1 MSAPALPAAVEAA
14 VDWMVLLSSGEASAA
29 DRARFEAWHRTD
41 PRHAA
46 AWDMVTG
53 ALDSTFAPLGEG
65 ASSRAAGAALL
76 APTSRRRAL
85 RNALMLALAAGGLAA
100 LVDRQTPLRTLA
112 ADLRTGTGERTA
124 AHPLPDG
131 SVVTLNARSAVDLQF
146 DDRVRVLRLR
156 EGAVYVR
163 VAADAA
169 RPFIVASP
177 DGEVQALGTVF
188 GVARDAR
195 GSVACVIE
203 HSVEIRAAGQRRTLA
218 AGEGARFGADGISA
232 PDAALAEAAAL
243 GNDGIQHAGGARPAA
258 GRGGGGIAAI
268 PARLFAHLPRGRPA
282 AGAGRVSAG
291 RHRPRAG
298 IPAPDAAG
306 SRSPGWA
313 AGWSASTCA
322 PMPPKKNDRSRRAR
336 WTYLLKHPL
345 VAGDSMFPVR
355 SAPQLAAAF
364 LIALAA
370 PAGTALAQAGAQTG
384 APMAQRYDLP
394 AAPLAET
401 LTRIARQSGH
411 AVSVDP
417 ALVAGRQ
424 APAVAGTYTA
434 EQALRQALAGSGL
447 ELRITANGTF
457 SARPLPQAGDA
468 TLLEP
473 VRVTGAVES
482 PSGPLHGYAARVSA
496 TGTKTDTPIIET
508 PQSITVVGAE
518 EIETLKAQSLQDAL
532 GYVAGVSRAEG
543 QDRTSDS
550 LFLRGFR
557 GSQGNYYRSNT

>member
-85 RNALMLALAAGGLAA
+85 RNALMLALAGCGLAA

-112 ADLRTGTGERTA
+112 ADLRTGTGER
-124 AHPLPDG
+124 HVYPLPDG

-146 DDRVRVLRLR
+146 DDRARVLRLR

-218 AGEGARFGADGISA
+218 AGEGARFGADGIGA
-232 PDAALAEAAAL
+232 PDAALAE
-243 GNDGIQHAGGARPAA
+243 
-258 GRGGGGIAAI
+258 
-268 PARLFAHLPRGRPA
+268 
-282 AGAGRVSAG
+282 
-291 RHRPRAG
+291 
-298 IPAPDAAG
+298 
-306 SRSPGWA
+306 
-313 AGWSASTCA
+313 
-322 PMPPKKNDRSRRAR
+322 
-336 WTYLLKHPL
+336 
-345 VAGDSMFPVR
+345 
-355 SAPQLAAAF
+355 
-364 LIALAA
+364 
-370 PAGTALAQAGAQTG
+370 
-384 APMAQRYDLP
+384 
-394 AAPLAET
+394 
-401 LTRIARQSGH
+401 
-411 AVSVDP
+411 
-417 ALVAGRQ
+417 
-424 APAVAGTYTA
+424 
-434 EQALRQALAGSGL
+434 
-447 ELRITANGTF
+447 
-457 SARPLPQAGDA
+457 
-468 TLLEP
+468 
-473 VRVTGAVES
+473 
-482 PSGPLHGYAARVSA
+482 
-496 TGTKTDTPIIET
+496 
-508 PQSITVVGAE
+508 
-518 EIETLKAQSLQDAL
+518 
-532 GYVAGVSRAEG
+532 
-543 QDRTSDS
+543 
-550 LFLRGFR
+550 
-557 GSQGNYYRSNT
+557 

>member
-112 ADLRTGTGERTA
+112 ADLRTGTGER
-124 AHPLPDG
+124 HVYPLPDG

-146 DDRVRVLRLR
+146 DDRARVLRLR

-218 AGEGARFGADGISA
+218 AGEGARFGAHGIGA
-232 PDAALAEAAAL
+232 PDAALAEAAAWHDGMLVVRDQPL
-243 GNDGIQHAGGARPAA
+243 GEVVAALRPYR
-258 GRGGGGIAAI
+258 RGFLRISPEA
-268 PARLFAHLPRGRPA
+268 ARLRVLGAFPLDDTDRVLESLRQTLPIEVARLG
-282 AGAGRVSAG
+282 GWLVSIDL
-291 RHRPRAG
+291 RA
-298 IPAPDAAG
+298 DAAEKMIARG
-306 SRSPGWA
+306 E
-313 AGWSASTCA
+313 
-322 PMPPKKNDRSRRAR
+322 AR

-345 VAGDSMFPVR
+345 SQEIPCSPFVPRRSWRPRSSSPWPRRPASPRPRRAPNRARPWR
-355 SAPQLAAAF
+355 SATICP
-364 LIALAA
+364 
-370 PAGTALAQAGAQTG
+370 PRRW
-384 APMAQRYDLP
+384 P
-394 AAPLAET
+394 
-401 LTRIARQSGH
+401 
-411 AVSVDP
+411 
-417 ALVAGRQ
+417 
-424 APAVAGTYTA
+424 
-434 EQALRQALAGSGL
+434 
-447 ELRITANGTF
+447 
-457 SARPLPQAGDA
+457 RP
-468 TLLEP
+468 
-473 VRVTGAVES
+473 
-482 PSGPLHGYAARVSA
+482 
-496 TGTKTDTPIIET
+496 
-508 PQSITVVGAE
+508 
-518 EIETLKAQSLQDAL
+518 
-532 GYVAGVSRAEG
+532 
-543 QDRTSDS
+543 
-550 LFLRGFR
+550 
-557 GSQGNYYRSNT
+557 

>member
-46 AWDMVTG
+46 AWDLVTG

-112 ADLRTGTGERTA
+112 ADLRTGTGERRA
-124 AHPLPDG
+124 YPLPDG

-146 DDRVRVLRLR
+146 DDRVRVLRMR

-218 AGEGARFGADGISA
+218 AGEGARFGADGIGA
-232 PDAALAEAAAL
+232 PDAALAEAAAWQDGMLVVRDQPL
-243 GNDGIQHAGGARPAA
+243 GEVVAALRPYR
-258 GRGGGGIAAI
+258 RGFLRISAKA
-268 PARLFAHLPRGRPA
+268 ARLRVLGAFPLDDTDRVLESLRQTLPIEVATLG
-282 AGAGRVSAG
+282 GWLVSIDL
-291 RHRPRAG
+291 RA
-298 IPAPDAAG
+298 DAAE
-306 SRSPGWA
+306 
-313 AGWSASTCA
+313 
-322 PMPPKKNDRSRRAR
+322 KK
-336 WTYLLKHPL
+336 
-345 VAGDSMFPVR
+345 
-355 SAPQLAAAF
+355 
-364 LIALAA
+364 
-370 PAGTALAQAGAQTG
+370 
-384 APMAQRYDLP
+384 
-394 AAPLAET
+394 
-401 LTRIARQSGH
+401 
-411 AVSVDP
+411 
-417 ALVAGRQ
+417 
-424 APAVAGTYTA
+424 
-434 EQALRQALAGSGL
+434 
-447 ELRITANGTF
+447 
-457 SARPLPQAGDA
+457 
-468 TLLEP
+468 
-473 VRVTGAVES
+473 
-482 PSGPLHGYAARVSA
+482 
-496 TGTKTDTPIIET
+496 
-508 PQSITVVGAE
+508 
-518 EIETLKAQSLQDAL
+518 
-532 GYVAGVSRAEG
+532 
-543 QDRTSDS
+543 
-550 LFLRGFR
+550 
-557 GSQGNYYRSNT
+557 